1 VVAATCWCT
10 YHHRFGVASPLAGMP
25 VSHETGQ
32 MDQSEA
38 LQSAAAG
45 ALVAGDNLTV
55 REECG
60 PP

>member
-10 YHHRFGVASPLAGMP
+10 YHQCFGVASSLAGMP

-45 ALVAGDNLTV
+45 VFVAGDNLIV
-55 REECG
+55 REEYG
-60 PP
+60 PS